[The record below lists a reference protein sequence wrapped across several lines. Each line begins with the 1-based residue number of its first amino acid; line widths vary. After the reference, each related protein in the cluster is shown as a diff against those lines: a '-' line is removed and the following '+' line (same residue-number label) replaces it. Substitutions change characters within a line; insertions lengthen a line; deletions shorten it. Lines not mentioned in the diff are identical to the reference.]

1 VTQSAHAAALRSA
14 ALSLGL
20 SLALSVGL
28 ALTTGLPVSAQTPP
42 AADAAKPD
50 GSKPDAAKPKTA
62 KPEAAKPAAK
72 TTAKPEAGKKPQT
85 AKSEAAKPQ
94 ARKPDAR
101 KPETAKPQTAKSE
114 DGKSKEAKHPD
125 KPKVSKSEVPAPKA
139 RPAAHS
145 ANAPSAKTKQ
155 AKGDHKPEGKSAAK
169 TASKNAAPRPI
180 APAGIQ
186 AASRQH
192 VALPPPP
199 ARKPTIPAAIAAT
212 SSTPQADADAVE
224 NVIQLIRKHRP
235 DDATQAEAAISDPVA
250 RKLAEWIILRS
261 DDNNATVERYRAFI
275 EANPSWPSQTFLR
288 RRIEAALWDDHRDD
302 ATVWSWFENE
312 SPLSAK
318 GKFALA
324 RVMLGRGERANAERL
339 VRDAWRNDGMSED
352 TENTALDM
360 FGPLLTPGDTKA
372 RMDFFLYGTD
382 QEAAAMRAA
391 KRLGS
396 GEVAL
401 AKARIASNHK
411 SSNARALLEAVPYEL
426 RNDTGY
432 IFARIQLLRREEK
445 FTEAAQLMLS
455 APRDPNRLYNVDEW
469 WIERRLLSR
478 KMLDVGENRTAYLIA
493 RDAAL
498 PARDIYKTEQEFTAG
513 WIALRFLTD
522 PATAAQ
528 HFARIGVGSVN
539 PTTLAR
545 AGYWQGRAAE
555 AAGRMQDARAAYTA
569 AAEQSTSYYGQLARA
584 KLGLPQ
590 IELNGVP
597 TARGRSIERLEVV
610 RAVQLLYALDEREL
624 AIPIFADMGDNG
636 DPDALVGLGELA
648 ARNSD
653 ARGMLLMGKAAL
665 NRGLPFDFYAYPV
678 NGIPPF
684 RSIGPDVEQSVIF
697 AIARQESA
705 FNPAVVSPAQAYGL
719 MQVTPDAG
727 RYVCK
732 KYGVNFDLGRMKNDS
747 VYNAAL
753 GAAELGGLLEDYRG
767 SYIMTFAAY
776 NAGRGSVKKWIDR
789 YGDPRDPKV
798 DAVDWVEQIPFSETR
813 NYVQRIMEN
822 LQVYRARFGGG
833 TRLQIEADLHRGS
846 VE

>member
-1 VTQSAHAAALRSA
+1 MTPATRQHAA
-14 ALSLGL
+14 
-20 SLALSVGL
+20 
-28 ALTTGLPVSAQTPP
+28 LPTP
-42 AADAAKPD
+42 
-50 GSKPDAAKPKTA
+50 
-62 KPEAAKPAAK
+62 
-72 TTAKPEAGKKPQT
+72 
-85 AKSEAAKPQ
+85 
-94 ARKPDAR
+94 RKP
-101 KPETAKPQTAKSE
+101 
-114 DGKSKEAKHPD
+114 
-125 KPKVSKSEVPAPKA
+125 
-139 RPAAHS
+139 
-145 ANAPSAKTKQ
+145 
-155 AKGDHKPEGKSAAK
+155 
-169 TASKNAAPRPI
+169 
-180 APAGIQ
+180 
-186 AASRQH
+186 
-192 VALPPPP
+192 PPPP
-199 ARKPTIPAAIAAT
+199 AAVAAT
-212 SSTPQADADAVE
+212 SSTSQADTDALE
-224 NVIQLIRKHRP
+224 NVIELVRKHKP
-235 DDATQAEAAISDPVA
+235 ADATQAEAAITDPVA

-261 DDNNATVERYRAFI
+261 DDNGASVERYRAFLS
-275 EANPSWPSQTFLR
+275 ANPSWPSQTFLR
-288 RRIEAALWDDHRDD
+288 RRIEAALWDDRRDD
-302 ATVWSWFENE
+302 ATVWAWFENE

-318 GKFALA
+318 GKFSLA
-324 RVMLGRGERANAERL
+324 RAMLARGDRANAERL
-339 VRDAWRNDGMSED
+339 VRDAWRNDSMSED
-352 TENTALDM
+352 TENTALDL
-360 FGPLLTPGDTKA
+360 FGALLTPGDHKA
-372 RMDFFLYGTD
+372 RMDLLLYGSD
-382 QEAAAMRAA
+382 HEAALRAA
-391 KRLGS
+391 KRLGA
-396 GEVAL
+396 GQVAL
-401 AKARIASNHK
+401 AKARIAAYRKASNTK
-411 SSNARALLEAVPYEL
+411 ALLDAVPREL
-426 RNDTGY
+426 HGDPGY
-432 IFARIQLLRREEK
+432 IFSKIQLLRREEK
-445 FTEAAQLMLS
+445 FAEAAQLMLS
-455 APRDPNRLYNVDEW
+455 APRDPARLHNLDEW

-478 KMLDVGENRTAYLIA
+478 KMIDIGEHRTAYLIA

-555 AAGRMQDARAAYTA
+555 AAGRAQEARAAYTR

-590 IELNGVP
+590 IELNGAQAGR
-597 TARGRSIERLEVV
+597 TRGVERLEIV
-610 RAVQLLYALDEREL
+610 RAVQLLYALDEREI
-624 AIPIFADMGDNG
+624 AIPIFADMGENG

-648 ARNSD
+648 SRNGD
-653 ARGMLLMGKAAL
+653 ARGMLLLGKAAL

-684 RSIGPDVEQSVIF
+684 RSIGPEVEQSVVF

-705 FNPAVVSPAQAYGL
+705 FNPNDVSPAQAYGL

-732 KYGVNFDLGRMKNDS
+732 RAGVSFDLHRMKTDP

-776 NAGRGSVKKWIDR
+776 NAGRGSVKKWVER

-798 DAVDWVEQIPFSETR
+798 DAVDWVELIPFSETR

-833 TRLQIEADLHRGS
+833 TRLQIEADLHRGAS